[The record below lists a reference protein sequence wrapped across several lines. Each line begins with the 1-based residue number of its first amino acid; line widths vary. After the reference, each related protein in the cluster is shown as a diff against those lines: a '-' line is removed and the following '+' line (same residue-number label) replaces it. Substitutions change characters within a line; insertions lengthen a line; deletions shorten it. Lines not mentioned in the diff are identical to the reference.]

1 MAYTLQQLLT
11 DVQAIGLGHTVSY
24 ITTDQK
30 RGRLD
35 AVDLDQGKIS
45 FTFLNDT
52 ATPPV
57 EESGNFSQDKL
68 LQVANAFSSGEAIN
82 IDAVLNGGGNKRSVL
97 EAFLAHTE
105 HIFVCYVNGAK
116 HLFWTPQHSH
126 AVGSLCYLAPGFVA
140 NQYVSSSQME
150 TDFQQWLVQQPSRGE
165 SGLFGASHATTYCG
179 GLRTCLNDPVFDR
192 VFIKNLFEVQ
202 NDRCFQILFDTIRKV
217 PGYAAYNKGWNNQA
231 FNAAMG
237 KYLK

>member
-11 DVQAIGLGHTVSY
+11 DVQAIGLGHTVPY

-105 HIFVCYVNGAK
+105 HIF
-116 HLFWTPQHSH
+116 
-126 AVGSLCYLAPGFVA
+126 
-140 NQYVSSSQME
+140 
-150 TDFQQWLVQQPSRGE
+150 
-165 SGLFGASHATTYCG
+165 
-179 GLRTCLNDPVFDR
+179 
-192 VFIKNLFEVQ
+192 
-202 NDRCFQILFDTIRKV
+202 
-217 PGYAAYNKGWNNQA
+217 
-231 FNAAMG
+231 
-237 KYLK
+237 